1 MGDLLLGP
9 ERYAHGAM
17 HIVEQQIA
25 KAAFR
30 LAGWLDALVERVG
43 AEEEEED
50 SAGAGAGAEA
60 GGRTGRAGSKG
71 KAKLRIQGGDDILLL
86 QQQQTSEL

>member
-1 MGDLLLGP
+1 MGDLLLGT

-43 AEEEEED
+43 AEEED
-50 SAGAGAGAEA
+50 PAGAGAGA

-71 KAKLRIQGGDDILLL
+71 KGKLRIQGDDDILIL
-86 QQQQTSEL
+86 QQTNEL